1 MKGKLKRYL
10 SGDGAVVC
18 AVLEGTEMCREMERI
33 HKTSAVCTA
42 ALGRLSM
49 AASLIGYTLKNPGD
63 TVTVRLDGGGPA
75 GILLAVADDLG
86 NVKSYAENKL
96 VELPLNAKGKL
107 DVAGAVGTDGT
118 IFVIKDIGM
127 KEPYSGQT
135 ALVSG
140 EIAED
145 VTQYFAESE
154 QIPSACGLGVLVN
167 PDLTV
172 NCAGGYLIQLLPFA
186 PESDIAQLE
195 ENLKDV
201 TSVTDLLR
209 AGMDAD
215 DIAQKL
221 LAGLDPELLDESEPA
236 YACDCSRERTE
247 RMLRALDVQTLREM
261 ADEMPEIE
269 VCCHFCTNKYVFTP
283 EEVRRMADDKERAE
297 AEKSESCES

>member
-10 SGDGAVVC
+10 SEDGAVVC

-42 ALGRLSM
+42 ALGCLSM
-49 AASLIGYTLKNPGD
+49 AASLIGYTLKNAGD

-86 NVKSYAENKL
+86 NVKSYVDQPV

-118 IFVIKDIGM
+118 IFVIKDIGL

-145 VTQYFAESE
+145 ITQYFADSE
-154 QIPSACGLGVLVN
+154 QVPSACGLGVLVN

-172 NCAGGYLIQLLPFA
+172 ACAGGYLIQLLPFA

-201 TSVTDLLR
+201 TSVTDLLQS
-209 AGMDAD
+209 GMTPD

-221 LAGLDPELLDESEPA
+221 MAGLGAELLDESEPV
-236 YACDCSRERTE
+236 YACDCSRERTAK
-247 RMLRALDVQTLREM
+247 MLRSLDIPTLREM

-269 VCCHFCTNKYVFTP
+269 VCCHFCNEKYVFTP
-283 EEVRRMADDKERAE
+283 DELRQMI
-297 AEKSESCES
+297 AEKEQAAPADES

>member
-10 SGDGAVVC
+10 SADGAVVC

-49 AASLIGYTLKNPGD
+49 AASLIGYTLKKPGD

-86 NVKSYAENKL
+86 NVKSYVDQPV

-118 IFVIKDIGM
+118 LFVIKDIGL

-145 VTQYFAESE
+145 ITQYFADSE
-154 QIPSACGLGVLVN
+154 QVPSACGLGVLVN

-172 NCAGGYLIQLLPFA
+172 ACAGGYLIQLLPFA
-186 PESDIAQLE
+186 PESDITQLE

-201 TSVTDLLR
+201 TSVTDLLQS
-209 AGMDAD
+209 GMTAE

-221 LAGLDPELLDESEPA
+221 MAGLDAELLDESEPE
-236 YACDCSRERTE
+236 YACDCSRERTAK
-247 RMLRALDVQTLREM
+247 MLRSLDIPTLREM

-269 VCCHFCTNKYVFTP
+269 VCCHFCNEKYVFTP
-283 EEVRRMADDKERAE
+283 DELRQMI
-297 AEKSESCES
+297 AEKEQAASESES

>member
-49 AASLIGYTLKNPGD
+49 AASLIGYTLKEPGD

-154 QIPSACGLGVLVN
+154 QIPSACGLGVLVD

-186 PESDIAQLE
+186 PESDIVQLE
-195 ENLKDV
+195 ANLKDV

-209 AGMDAD
+209 AGMTAD
-215 DIAQKL
+215 DIAKKL
-221 LAGLDPELLDESEPA
+221 LAGLNPELLDESEPA

-247 RMLRALDVQTLREM
+247 RMLRALDVQTLRDM

-283 EEVRRMADDKERAE
+283 EEVRRMAKDKERLA
-297 AEKSESCES
+297 AEKTAGSES

>member
-10 SGDGAVVC
+10 SEDGAVVC
-18 AVLEGTEMCREMERI
+18 SVLDGTEMCREMERI
-33 HKTSAVCTA
+33 HKPSAVCTA

-49 AASLIGYTLKNPGD
+49 AASLIGYTLKNAGD

-86 NVKSYAENKL
+86 NVKSYVEQPI

-118 IFVIKDIGM
+118 IFVIKDIGL

-145 VTQYFAESE
+145 VTQYFADSE
-154 QIPSACGLGVLVN
+154 QVPSACGLGVLVN

-172 NCAGGYLIQLLPFA
+172 ACAGGYLIQLLPFA

-201 TSVTDLLR
+201 TSVTDLMQS
-209 AGMDAD
+209 GMTAD

-221 LAGLDPELLDESEPA
+221 MAGLSAELLDESEPE
-236 YACDCSRERTE
+236 YACDCSRERTA
-247 RMLRALDVQTLREM
+247 RMLCSLDIPTLQEM

-269 VCCHFCTNKYVFTP
+269 VCCHFCNEKYVFTP
-283 EEVRRMADDKERAE
+283 DELREMIKKKEESAQDNG
-297 AEKSESCES
+297 

>member
-1 MKGKLKRYL
+1 MNGKLKRYL
-10 SGDGAVVC
+10 SEDGAVVC

-49 AASLIGYTLKNPGD
+49 AASLIGYTLKNAGD

-86 NVKSYAENKL
+86 NVKSYVDQPV

-118 IFVIKDIGM
+118 IFVIKDIGL

-145 VTQYFAESE
+145 ITQYFADSE
-154 QIPSACGLGVLVN
+154 QVPSACGLGVLVN

-172 NCAGGYLIQLLPFA
+172 ACAGGYLIQLLPFA

-201 TSVTDLLR
+201 TSVTDLLQS
-209 AGMDAD
+209 GMTAD

-221 LAGLDPELLDESEPA
+221 MAGLNAELLDESEPA
-236 YACDCSRERTE
+236 YACDCSRERTAK
-247 RMLRALDVQTLREM
+247 MLRSLDIPTLREM

-269 VCCHFCTNKYVFTP
+269 VCCHFCNEKYVFTP
-283 EEVRRMADDKERAE
+283 DELRQMI
-297 AEKSESCES
+297 AEKEQAAPTDES

>member
-10 SGDGAVVC
+10 SDDGAVVC
-18 AVLEGTEMCREMERI
+18 LVLDGTEMCREMERT

-49 AASLIGYTLKNPGD
+49 AASLIGYTLKNAGD
-63 TVTVRLDGGGPA
+63 TVTVRLSGGGPS
-75 GILLAVADDLG
+75 GTLLAVADDLG
-86 NVKSYAENKL
+86 NVKSYVDQPI

-118 IFVIKDIGM
+118 LFVIKDVGL

-145 VTQYFAESE
+145 ITQYFADSE
-154 QIPSACGLGVLVN
+154 QVPSACGLGVLVN

-172 NCAGGYLIQLLPFA
+172 ACAGGYLIQLLPFA
-186 PESDIAQLE
+186 PESDIAMLE
-195 ENLKDV
+195 ENLRDV
-201 TSVTDLLR
+201 TSVTDLMQN
-209 AGMDAD
+209 GMTTD

-221 LAGLDPELLDESEPA
+221 MAGLSAELLDESEPE
-236 YACDCSRERTE
+236 YVCDCSRERTAK
-247 RMLRALDVQTLREM
+247 MIYSLDIPSLREM

-269 VCCHFCTNKYVFTP
+269 VCCHFCNQKYVFTKD
-283 EEVRRMADDKERAE
+283 ELQEMIQKKESAAQE
-297 AEKSESCES
+297 PAK

>member
-18 AVLEGTEMCREMERI
+18 AVLDGTEMCREMEHI

-49 AASLIGYTLKNPGD
+49 AASLIGYTLKNSGD
-63 TVTVRLDGGGPA
+63 TVTVRIDGGGPA

-86 NVKSYAENKL
+86 NVKSYVDNPL

-118 IFVIKDIGM
+118 LFVIKDIGL

-145 VTQYFAESE
+145 VTQYFADSE
-154 QIPSACGLGVLVN
+154 QVPSACGLGVLVN

-172 NCAGGYLIQLLPFA
+172 AAAGGYLIQLLPFA
-186 PESDIAQLE
+186 PEKDIAQLE
-195 ENLKDV
+195 ENLRDV
-201 TSVTDLLR
+201 TSVTAMLTD
-209 AGMDAD
+209 GMTAD

-221 LAGLDPELLDESEPA
+221 LRIFRILA
-236 YACDCSRERTE
+236 
-247 RMLRALDVQTLREM
+247 AL
-261 ADEMPEIE
+261 
-269 VCCHFCTNKYVFTP
+269 
-283 EEVRRMADDKERAE
+283 
-297 AEKSESCES
+297 

>member
-10 SGDGAVVC
+10 SDDGAVVC
-18 AVLEGTEMCREMERI
+18 LVLDGTEMCREMERT

-49 AASLIGYTLKNPGD
+49 AASLIGYTLKNAGD
-63 TVTVRLDGGGPA
+63 TVTVRLSGGGPS
-75 GILLAVADDLG
+75 GTLLAVADDLG
-86 NVKSYAENKL
+86 NVKSYVDQPI

-118 IFVIKDIGM
+118 LFVIKDVGL

-145 VTQYFAESE
+145 ITQYFADSE
-154 QIPSACGLGVLVN
+154 QVPSACGLGVLVN

-172 NCAGGYLIQLLPFA
+172 ACAGGYLIQLLPFA
-186 PESDIAQLE
+186 PESDIAMLE
-195 ENLKDV
+195 ENLRDI
-201 TSVTDLLR
+201 TSVTDLMQN
-209 AGMDAD
+209 GMTTD

-221 LAGLDPELLDESEPA
+221 MAGLSAELLDESEPE
-236 YACDCSRERTE
+236 YVCDCSRERTAK
-247 RMLRALDVQTLREM
+247 MIYSLDIPSLREM

-269 VCCHFCTNKYVFTP
+269 VCCHFCNQKYVFTKD
-283 EEVRRMADDKERAE
+283 ELREMIQTKESAAQE
-297 AEKSESCES
+297 PAK

>member
-1 MKGKLKRYL
+1 MKGVLKRYL
-10 SGDGAVVC
+10 SDDGAVIC
-18 AVLEGTEMCREMERI
+18 AVLDGTGMCREMEQI

-49 AASLIGYTLKNPGD
+49 AASLMGYALKNPGD
-63 TVTVRLDGGGPA
+63 TLTVRVDGGGPA

-86 NVKSYAENKL
+86 NVKSYIDHPII
-96 VELPLNAKGKL
+96 ELPLNAQGKL
-107 DVAGAVGTDGT
+107 DVGGAVGNDGT
-118 IFVIKDIGM
+118 LFVTKDIGL

-145 VTQYFAESE
+145 VTQYFADSE
-154 QIPSACGLGVLVN
+154 QVPTACGLGVLVN

-195 ENLKDV
+195 ENLKGV
-201 TSVTDLLR
+201 TSVTDMLQN
-209 AGMDAD
+209 GMTAA
-215 DIAQKL
+215 DIAEKL
-221 LAGLDPELLDESEPA
+221 MHGLNPELFDEAEPV
-236 YACDCSRERTE
+236 YACDCSRERTAK
-247 RMLRALDVQTLREM
+247 MLAALDEPTLREM

-269 VCCHFCTNKYVFTP
+269 VCCHFCNEKYVFTP
-283 EEVRRMADDKERAE
+283 AEIREMADAKAAAQAKDN
-297 AEKSESCES
+297 

>member
-49 AASLIGYTLKNPGD
+49 AASLIGYTLKEPGD

-154 QIPSACGLGVLVN
+154 QIPSACGLGVLVD

-186 PESDIAQLE
+186 PESDIVQLE
-195 ENLKDV
+195 ANLKDV

-209 AGMDAD
+209 AGMTAD
-215 DIAQKL
+215 DIAKKL
-221 LAGLDPELLDESEPA
+221 LAGLNPELLDESEPA

-247 RMLRALDVQTLREM
+247 RMLRALDVQTLRDM

-283 EEVRRMADDKERAE
+283 EEVRRMAEDKERLA
-297 AEKSESCES
+297 AEKTAGNES

>member
-118 IFVIKDIGM
+118 IFVIKDIGL

-154 QIPSACGLGVLVN
+154 QIPSACGLGVLVD

-186 PESDIAQLE
+186 PESDIVQLE
-195 ENLKDV
+195 ANLKDV

-209 AGMDAD
+209 AGMTAD
-215 DIAQKL
+215 DIAKKL

-283 EEVRRMADDKERAE
+283 EEVRRMADDKERAA

>member
-1 MKGKLKRYL
+1 MNGKLKRYL

-49 AASLIGYTLKNPGD
+49 AASLIGYTLKNAGD

-86 NVKSYAENKL
+86 NVKSYVDQPV

-118 IFVIKDIGM
+118 LFVIKDIGL

-145 VTQYFAESE
+145 LTQYFADSE
-154 QIPSACGLGVLVN
+154 QVPSACGLGVLVN

-172 NCAGGYLIQLLPFA
+172 ACAGGYLIQLLPFA

-201 TSVTDLLR
+201 TSVTDLLQS
-209 AGMDAD
+209 GMTPD

-221 LAGLDPELLDESEPA
+221 MAGLGAELLDESEPV
-236 YACDCSRERTE
+236 YACDCSRERTAK
-247 RMLRALDVQTLREM
+247 MLRSLDIPTLREM

-269 VCCHFCTNKYVFTP
+269 VCCHFCNEKYVFTP
-283 EEVRRMADDKERAE
+283 DELRQMI
-297 AEKSESCES
+297 AEKEQTALTDES

>member
-1 MKGKLKRYL
+1 MKGILKRYL
-10 SGDGAVVC
+10 SDDGAVVC
-18 AVLEGTEMCREMERI
+18 LVLDGTEMCREMERI

-49 AASLIGYTLKNPGD
+49 AASLIGYTLKNAGD

-86 NVKSYAENKL
+86 NVKSYVDQPI
-96 VELPLNAKGKL
+96 VELPLNAVGKL
-107 DVAGAVGTDGT
+107 DVAGAVGREGT
-118 IFVIKDIGM
+118 LFVIKDIGL

-145 VTQYFAESE
+145 VTQYFASSE
-154 QIPSACGLGVLVN
+154 QVPTACGLGVLVN

-172 NCAGGYLIQLLPFA
+172 ACAGGYLIQLLPFA

-195 ENLKDV
+195 ENLKGV
-201 TSVTDLLR
+201 TSVTDLLQS
-209 AGMDAD
+209 GMTPD
-215 DIAQKL
+215 DIAKKL
-221 LAGLDPELLDESEPA
+221 LQGLNPELLDSSEPL

-247 RMLRALDVQTLREM
+247 QMLRALDAKALREM
-261 ADEMPEIE
+261 AEEMPEIE
-269 VCCHFCTNKYVFTP
+269 VCCHFCTSKYVFTP
-283 EEVRRMADDKERAE
+283 QEVMQMALDR
-297 AEKSESCES
+297 ESAQHNS

>member
-10 SGDGAVVC
+10 SDDGAVVC
-18 AVLEGTEMCREMERI
+18 LVLDGTEMCREMERT

-49 AASLIGYTLKNPGD
+49 AASLIGYTLKNAGD
-63 TVTVRLDGGGPA
+63 TVTVRLSGGGPS
-75 GILLAVADDLG
+75 GTLLAVADDLG
-86 NVKSYAENKL
+86 NVKSYVDQPI

-118 IFVIKDIGM
+118 LFVIKDVGL

-145 VTQYFAESE
+145 ITQYFADSE
-154 QIPSACGLGVLVN
+154 QVPSACGLGVLVN

-172 NCAGGYLIQLLPFA
+172 ACAGGYLIQLLPFA
-186 PESDIAQLE
+186 PESDIAMLE
-195 ENLKDV
+195 ENLRDI
-201 TSVTDLLR
+201 TSVTDLMQN
-209 AGMDAD
+209 GMTTD

-221 LAGLDPELLDESEPA
+221 MAGLSAELLDESEPE
-236 YACDCSRERTE
+236 YVCDCSRERTAK
-247 RMLRALDVQTLREM
+247 MIYSLDIPSLREM

-269 VCCHFCTNKYVFTP
+269 VCCHFCNQKYVFTKD
-283 EEVRRMADDKERAE
+283 ELREMIQKKESAAQE
-297 AEKSESCES
+297 PAK

>member
-1 MKGKLKRYL
+1 M
-10 SGDGAVVC
+10 
-18 AVLEGTEMCREMERI
+18 
-33 HKTSAVCTA
+33 
-42 ALGRLSM
+42 
-49 AASLIGYTLKNPGD
+49 
-63 TVTVRLDGGGPA
+63 
-75 GILLAVADDLG
+75 
-86 NVKSYAENKL
+86 
-96 VELPLNAKGKL
+96 
-107 DVAGAVGTDGT
+107 
-118 IFVIKDIGM
+118 
-127 KEPYSGQT
+127 
-135 ALVSG
+135 
-140 EIAED
+140 
-145 VTQYFAESE
+145 TQYFAESE

-283 EEVRRMADDKERAE
+283 EEVRRMADDKERAA

>member
-49 AASLIGYTLKNPGD
+49 AASLIGYTLKNSGD

-145 VTQYFAESE
+145 VTKYFSVSE
-154 QIPSACGLGVLVN
+154 QQSTAVALGVLV
-167 PDLTV
+167 DVDYTV
-172 NCAGGYLIQLLPFA
+172 KEAGGLIVQVMPDPAEDVLRELEA
-186 PESDIAQLE
+186 KISKLKSLTALMEESEDIYE
-195 ENLKDV
+195 VHKKIFNGIPMKIE
-201 TSVTDLLR
+201 TTTH
-209 AGMDAD
+209 
-215 DIAQKL
+215 
-221 LAGLDPELLDESEPA
+221 PELK
-236 YACDCSRERTE
+236 CDCSRERME
-247 RMLRALDVQTLREM
+247 RALISIGKKDLQEII
-261 ADEMPEIE
+261 DEDGEAE
-269 VCCHFCTNKYVFTP
+269 LVCHFCRSHYRFNK
-283 EEVRRMADDKERAE
+283 EELQKLLAQI
-297 AEKSESCES
+297 

>member
-1 MKGKLKRYL
+1 MKGILKRYL

-18 AVLEGTEMCREMERI
+18 SVLDGTEMCREMERI

-86 NVKSYAENKL
+86 NVKSYVDHPI

-118 IFVIKDIGM
+118 LFVIKDLGM

-145 VTQYFAESE
+145 VTQYFADSE
-154 QIPSACGLGVLVN
+154 QVPTACGLGVLVN
-167 PDLTV
+167 PDLTIS
-172 NCAGGYLIQLLPFA
+172 CAGGYLVQLLPFA

-201 TSVTDLLR
+201 TSVTELMQS
-209 AGMDAD
+209 GMDAD
-215 DIAQKL
+215 AIAQKL
-221 LAGLDPELLDESEPA
+221 MNGLNAELLDESEPA
-236 YACDCSRERTE
+236 YACDCSRERTAK
-247 RMLRALDVQTLREM
+247 MLQSLDVPTLRDM
-261 ADEMPEIE
+261 AAEMPEIE

-283 EEVRRMADDKERAE
+283 AEITAMADAKEQAQ
-297 AEKSESCES
+297 S

>member
-49 AASLIGYTLKNPGD
+49 AASLIGYTLKEPGD

-86 NVKSYAENKL
+86 NVKSYAENKF

-154 QIPSACGLGVLVN
+154 QIPSACGLGVLVA

-172 NCAGGYLIQLLPFA
+172 SCAGGYLIQLLPFA

-201 TSVTDLLR
+201 TSVTDLLL
-209 AGMDAD
+209 AGMTAD
-215 DIAQKL
+215 DIAKKL
-221 LAGLDPELLDESEPA
+221 LNGLNPELLDESEPA

-247 RMLRALDVQTLREM
+247 RMLRALDVQTLRDM

-283 EEVRRMADDKERAE
+283 DEVRQMAEDKERQIA
-297 AEKSESCES
+297 AASENPQC

>member
-1 MKGKLKRYL
+1 MIMKGKLKRYL
-10 SGDGAVVC
+10 SADGAVVC

-63 TVTVRLDGGGPA
+63 TVTVRIDGGGPA

-86 NVKSYAENKL
+86 NVKSYVDQPV

-118 IFVIKDIGM
+118 LFVIKDIGL

-145 VTQYFAESE
+145 ITQYFADSE
-154 QIPSACGLGVLVN
+154 QVPSACGLGVLVN

-172 NCAGGYLIQLLPFA
+172 ACAGGYLIQLLPFA
-186 PESDIAQLE
+186 PESDITQLE
-195 ENLKDV
+195 ENLRDV

-209 AGMDAD
+209 SGMTAD

-221 LAGLDPELLDESEPA
+221 MAGLDAELLDESEPA
-236 YACDCSRERTE
+236 YACDCSRERTAK
-247 RMLRALDVQTLREM
+247 MLRSLDIPTLREM

-269 VCCHFCTNKYVFTP
+269 VCCHFCNNKYVFTP
-283 EEVRRMADDKERAE
+283 EELRQMI
-297 AEKSESCES
+297 AEKEAAKPDDES

>member
-283 EEVRRMADDKERAE
+283 EEVRRMAEDKERAA
-297 AEKSESCES
+297 AEKSESSES

>member
-10 SGDGAVVC
+10 SDDGAVVC
-18 AVLEGTEMCREMERI
+18 LVLDGTEMCREMERT

-49 AASLIGYTLKNPGD
+49 AASLIGYTLKNAGD
-63 TVTVRLDGGGPA
+63 TVTVRLSGGGPS
-75 GILLAVADDLG
+75 GTLLAVADDLG
-86 NVKSYAENKL
+86 NVKSYVDQPI

-118 IFVIKDIGM
+118 LFVIKDVGL

-145 VTQYFAESE
+145 ITQYFADSE
-154 QIPSACGLGVLVN
+154 QVPSACGLGVLVN

-172 NCAGGYLIQLLPFA
+172 ACAGGYLIQLLPFA
-186 PESDIAQLE
+186 PESDIAMLE
-195 ENLKDV
+195 ENLRDV
-201 TSVTDLLR
+201 TSVTDLMQN
-209 AGMDAD
+209 GMTTD

-221 LAGLDPELLDESEPA
+221 MAGLSAELLDESEPE
-236 YACDCSRERTE
+236 YVCDCSRERTAK
-247 RMLRALDVQTLREM
+247 MIYSLDIPSLREM

-269 VCCHFCTNKYVFTP
+269 VCCHFCNQKYVFTKD
-283 EEVRRMADDKERAE
+283 ELREMIQKKESTAQE
-297 AEKSESCES
+297 PTK

>member
-49 AASLIGYTLKNPGD
+49 AASLIGYTLKEPGD

-96 VELPLNAKGKL
+96 VELPLNSKGKL

-154 QIPSACGLGVLVN
+154 QIPTACGLGVLVN

-186 PESDIAQLE
+186 PESDIVQLE
-195 ENLKDV
+195 QNLSSI
-201 TSVTDLLR
+201 TSVTDLLLD
-209 AGMDAD
+209 GMTAD
-215 DIAQKL
+215 DIAKKL
-221 LAGLDPELLDESEPA
+221 LNGLNPELLDKSEPA

-247 RMLRALDVQTLREM
+247 RMLRALDVKTLRDM
-261 ADEMPEIE
+261 AAEMPEIE
-269 VCCHFCTNKYVFTP
+269 VCCHFCTNKYVFT
-283 EEVRRMADDKERAE
+283 
-297 AEKSESCES
+297 

>member
-49 AASLIGYTLKNPGD
+49 AASLIGYTLKNSGD

-283 EEVRRMADDKERAE
+283 EEVRRMADDKERAA

>member
-18 AVLEGTEMCREMERI
+18 AVLDGTEMCREMERI

-49 AASLIGYTLKNPGD
+49 AASLIGYTLKNPGE

-145 VTQYFAESE
+145 VTQYFADSE
-154 QIPSACGLGVLVN
+154 QIPTACGLGVLVD

-195 ENLKDV
+195 ENLRDV
-201 TSVTDLLR
+201 TSVTELLR
-209 AGMDAD
+209 TGMTAD
-215 DIAQKL
+215 DIAKKL
-221 LAGLDPELLDESEPA
+221 LAGLEPSLLDESEPV

-247 RMLRALDVQTLREM
+247 RMLRALDEQTLRDM
-261 ADEMPEIE
+261 AAEMPEIE

-283 EEVRRMADDKERAE
+283 EEILQMAEDKARQTAAE
-297 AEKSESCES
+297 PEETEG

>member
-33 HKTSAVCTA
+33 HKTSAVYTA

-86 NVKSYAENKL
+86 NVKSYVDQPV

-118 IFVIKDIGM
+118 IFVIKDIGL

-172 NCAGGYLIQLLPFA
+172 ACAGGYLIQLLPFA

-201 TSVTDLLR
+201 TSVTDLLQ
-209 AGMDAD
+209 AGMTAD

-221 LAGLDPELLDESEPA
+221 LGGLHPEMLDESEPA

-247 RMLRALDVQTLREM
+247 KMLRSLDVPTLREM
-261 ADEMPEIE
+261 AEEMPEIE
-269 VCCHFCTNKYVFTP
+269 VCCHFCNNKYVFTP
-283 EEVRRMADDKERAE
+283 AEVMKMAEDKENA
-297 AEKSESCES
+297 AKSESE